1 MTAVVHC
8 GNERRCDY
16 RTNARQLR
24 EPPTGFV
31 RSAKIQEL
39 LIKFVEPEI
48 ESAKLIEHVG
58 EELPRE
64 IRKLCSRDGVLG
76 LCQKAPCA
84 LG

>member
-1 MTAVVHC
+1 MAAVVHR
-8 GNERRCDY
+8 GDERRCDH
-16 RTNARQLR
+16 RADAWQLR

-31 RSAKIQEL
+31 RSAKTQEL

-64 IRKLCSRDGVLG
+64 IRKLGSRDGVLG